1 MALKFSA
8 KLFSAEK
15 SCGKS
20 AAGLKSLLYQLCKKY
35 GSKIPREVFFRGK
48 FAAGM
53 VNYIHRFFSVESF
66 QCVVLCLRGLCT

>member
-53 VNYIHRFFSVESF
+53 KSRVATEAAKQWNYKQRC
-66 QCVVLCLRGLCT
+66 Q